1 MSDGTCRRSFPRSLD
16 KDGRGVWPLTWEDD
30 QCGAFGAKA
39 AEGDVGAR
47 TSGRPKLISD
57 EALASFLDELAPTFD
72 KAVTASALLRV
83 ARTEFAVGDR
93 SFYNMLQRAAGAGT
107 IMMKRAEG
115 KATVYWAA
123 NKSAVMEVEV

>member
-1 MSDGTCRRSFPRSLD
+1 M
-16 KDGRGVWPLTWEDD
+16 
-30 QCGAFGAKA
+30 
-39 AEGDVGAR
+39 GAR